1 MWLAKIKMEKRIRK
15 KKEELLGFHFAVK
28 EDPSDPILMCVY
40 IYIYIPQNQLPLV
53 SDKPLSLVLTFSD
66 IPHLHF
72 GIT

>member
-15 KKEELLGFHFAVK
+15 KKEELLGFHFVVK
-28 EDPSDPILMCVY
+28 EDPTVPIL
-40 IYIYIPQNQLPLV
+40 IYISIPQNQLPLV
-53 SDKPLSLVLTFSD
+53 SDKPSSLVLTFSD

>member
-15 KKEELLGFHFAVK
+15 KKEELLGFHIVVK
-28 EDPSDPILMCVY
+28 EDPSVPIL
-40 IYIYIPQNQLPLV
+40 IYISIPQNQLPLV